1 MIRNNDDSGQKS
13 GKSYQ
18 KMIESAII
26 RGQTVLLEDV
36 GADLDPGL
44 DSILTKAVRKIDGV
58 EKITFGD
65 KVLIYDQSFRFMMT
79 TKLPNPHFL
88 PETCIR
94 TTIINF
100 SVTFKGLED
109 QLLADVINNLQPDL
123 EFRRDKLVVE
133 IAQKKNDLYQKQS
146 QILKE
151 LADSNGETILDN
163 EVLIETLEVVKAKSI
178 TTLQDLNEAL
188 KVEAKIE
195 ETRDMHR
202 EVAIRGSILYFAIVD
217 MSFVNEMYQN
227 SLQYVK
233 KLFNEAIEKV
243 DFLGETARLNHLL
256 KDSITRDL
264 YKKICI
270 GLFEAHKIV
279 YAFLICTSI
288 KRRENVILDAY
299 WNLLIRGSLLSNKA
313 N

>member
-1 MIRNNDDSGQKS
+1 
-13 GKSYQ
+13 
-18 KMIESAII
+18 
-26 RGQTVLLEDV
+26 
-36 GADLDPGL
+36 
-44 DSILTKAVRKIDGV
+44 
-58 EKITFGD
+58 
-65 KVLIYDQSFRFMMT
+65 MMT
-79 TKLPNPHFL
+79 TKLANPHFM
-88 PETCIR
+88 PETCIK

-100 SVTFKGLED
+100 SVTFIGLED

-133 IAQKKNDLYQKQS
+133 IAQKKNDLFQKQS

-163 EVLIETLEVVKAKSI
+163 EVLIETLEIVKSKSI
-178 TTLQDLNEAL
+178 TTQQDLTEAL

-195 ETRDMHR
+195 ETRDLHR
-202 EVAIRGSILYFAIVD
+202 EVAVRGSILYFAIVD

-243 DFLGETARLNHLL
+243 DFLGETSRLNQLL

-288 KRRENVILDAY
+288 KRREDTILASY
-299 WNLLIRGSLLSNKA
+299 WNLLLRGAMLSNKVNQPAKPFRLQSFVSDSQWDVICSLQKCSEDERA
-313 N
+313 NGTHRDRVGVDSNSSKKPLGI